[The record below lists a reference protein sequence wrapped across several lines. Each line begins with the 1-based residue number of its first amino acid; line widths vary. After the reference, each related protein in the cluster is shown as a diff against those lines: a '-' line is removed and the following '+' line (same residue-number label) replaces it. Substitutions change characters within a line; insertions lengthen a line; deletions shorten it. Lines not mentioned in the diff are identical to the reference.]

1 MKRRP
6 GNRAAF
12 SFSGRGRFYRFG
24 CDFWAHNHARA
35 LCEPFRLRC
44 RRGRVACKAPNRS
57 NRWSAMNR
65 LSSLRKPILRHRFAA
80 VATIA
85 LIAVAGAAPALGQSD
100 TRELVNR
107 LQRLEN
113 DVQTLNREVFRG
125 GAGNAARSPAG
136 APPAMS
142 GNIAADFEVRL
153 QRLEADMQA
162 LTGRY
167 EEAAYQ
173 VTQLREQLA
182 KSQADLEFRLNRL
195 EQGQAGSLSATPA
208 PAAPA
213 TAEAG
218 KSAAPAAGK
227 PAPHAAEPA
236 APAPTANSL
245 PSGNDQTQYEYA
257 FNLLRQADYAAAET
271 AFSQFLSANP
281 TSTLAGNAQYWLG
294 ETLYVRGKYKE
305 SAVAFAEGYQK
316 YPKSNKAP
324 DSLLKLAL
332 ALSAMKAN
340 EDSCAALGELGK
352 RYKDTASPA
361 IMRRA
366 DAEKNRLK
374 CK

>member
-1 MKRRP
+1 
-6 GNRAAF
+6 
-12 SFSGRGRFYRFG
+12 
-24 CDFWAHNHARA
+24 
-35 LCEPFRLRC
+35 
-44 RRGRVACKAPNRS
+44 
-57 NRWSAMNR
+57 MNR
-65 LSSLRKPILRHRFAA
+65 LSSLRTPIPRRRLAA

-85 LIAVAGAAPALGQSD
+85 LLALTGAAPALGQSD

-125 GAGNAARSPAG
+125 GAGNAGRPSSG
-136 APPAMS
+136 SPPAMS

-195 EQGQAGSLSATPA
+195 EQGQAGGLSATPA
-208 PAAPA
+208 SAAPA

-218 KSAAPAAGK
+218 KTAAPAPGQ
-227 PAPHAAEPA
+227 PAPHTAEPA

-257 FNLLRQADYAAAET
+257 FNLLRQADYAAAEK
-271 AFSQFLSANP
+271 AFSQFLSVNP

-305 SAVAFAEGYQK
+305 AAVAFAEGYQK